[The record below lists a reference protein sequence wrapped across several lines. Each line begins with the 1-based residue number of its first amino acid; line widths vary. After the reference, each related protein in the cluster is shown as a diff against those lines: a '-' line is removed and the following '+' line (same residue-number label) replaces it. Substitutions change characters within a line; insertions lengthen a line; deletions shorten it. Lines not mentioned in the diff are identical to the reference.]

1 MTKSWNHNPDV
12 KKRQEF
18 PRRSK
23 TKLRRT
29 IFRIRSVSDSP
40 VSISSCSSATRSRE
54 SFSAR
59 GPRVWSA
66 RAGVGRT
73 STDRSG
79 CEASEAGQRS
89 PRSRGLFYRKRQTTL
104 RNSCGSPVRTEQT
117 SHTGTA
123 GTQAQLTGPSG
134 WSAAGAARR
143 AHTNPSRRPT
153 NDTGTMRQCP
163 RSPDTT
169 TAQADKPQPIPMKPS
184 GKQHALLKVSALGT
198 P

>member
-40 VSISSCSSATRSRE
+40 VSISSCSSATRSR
-54 SFSAR
+54 SRLGAR
-59 GPRVWSA
+59 GSGRPGPGWVGPPPTGRVAGRRRRDSGA
-66 RAGVGRT
+66 RGAGAVLPETSNRTRSEIPAGR
-73 STDRSG
+73 
-79 CEASEAGQRS
+79 
-89 PRSRGLFYRKRQTTL
+89 L
-104 RNSCGSPVRTEQT
+104 RTEQT
-117 SHTGTA
+117 SHTGTV

-163 RSPDTT
+163 T
-169 TAQADKPQPIPMKPS
+169 
-184 GKQHALLKVSALGT
+184 
-198 P
+198 

>member
-12 KKRQEF
+12 KKRQDFLGGQKRNSDGPFSAFDQCQTLQCRSPVVPQRLAVESRSRLGARGSGR
-18 PRRSK
+18 PGPGWVGPPPTGRVARR
-23 TKLRRT
+23 RRRDSGARGAGAVLPET
-29 IFRIRSVSDSP
+29 SNDSP
-40 VSISSCSSATRSRE
+40 K
-54 SFSAR
+54 FL
-59 GPRVWSA
+59 RV
-66 RAGVGRT
+66 
-73 STDRSG
+73 
-79 CEASEAGQRS
+79 ASERN
-89 PRSRGLFYRKRQTTL
+89 KR
-104 RNSCGSPVRTEQT
+104 P
-117 SHTGTA
+117 TGTA